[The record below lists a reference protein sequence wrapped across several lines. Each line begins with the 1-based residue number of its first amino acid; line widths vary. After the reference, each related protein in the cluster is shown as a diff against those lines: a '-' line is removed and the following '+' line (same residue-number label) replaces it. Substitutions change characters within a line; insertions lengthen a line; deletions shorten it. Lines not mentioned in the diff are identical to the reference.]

1 MEESRPSRS
10 SARIALLLLLLLP
23 PRTFGQVL
31 REAPTPYHFVR
42 YEDVPADQQSLAW
55 PDDFWAPIKFIPLD
69 IVPGSWVNFG
79 GELRERVE
87 HFSNPF
93 FDLTPR
99 GNTTYDMHRLLL
111 QADLHIGEMFRAFV
125 QFGNHLVTSPSM
137 SPPTDVDRLDRHP
150 PRHRDAWHHH
160 APARSARRVTST
172 STAPDPSAP
181 DDRRS
186 AAVPPVGARRA
197 LTVDPRAIRRR
208 PGSKSGCRRV
218 RPRQRFAHA
227 AASSTGRLHRR
238 ISRAS

>member
-137 SPPTDVDRLDRHP
+137 SPP
-150 PRHRDAWHHH
+150 
-160 APARSARRVTST
+160 
-172 STAPDPSAP
+172 PDPSRPA
-181 DDRRS
+181 S
-186 AAVPPVGARRA
+186 ARPAAGPPGGARRA
-197 LTVDPRAIRRR
+197 LTFHWATDSSPRRLR
-208 PGSKSGCRRV
+208 SDY
-218 RPRQRFAHA
+218 RQFDGDR
-227 AASSTGRLHRR
+227 
-238 ISRAS
+238 